1 MPNARVKH
9 QIMRIERD
17 LCIFLTAIEDDY
29 EGPQLD
35 NGKVTEDFVKQLM
48 DTFRDQKKLHRK
60 YAYQVFLLNRLPPYM
75 TIVVCSLICFYNL
88 VACIANIM
96 DPDQTAPLGS

>member
-1 MPNARVKH
+1 
-9 QIMRIERD
+9 MRIERV

-60 YAYQVFLLNRLPPYM
+60 YAYQVFL
-75 TIVVCSLICFYNL
+75 
-88 VACIANIM
+88 
-96 DPDQTAPLGS
+96 

>member
-1 MPNARVKH
+1 
-9 QIMRIERD
+9 MRIERD

-60 YAYQVFLLNRLPPYM
+60 YAYQVFLLTLLSPFT
-75 TIVVCSLICFYNL
+75 TIVVCSLICFYTL
-88 VACIANIM
+88 EAYSANIM
-96 DPDQTAPLGS
+96 NPDQTAP

>member
-1 MPNARVKH
+1 MCFGCSKELSHRDGSFEYPQHMFWLRNKKNNFLLHTVVWGP
-9 QIMRIERD
+9 D
-17 LCIFLTAIEDDY
+17 LCIFPTAIEDDY

-60 YAYQVFLLNRLPPYM
+60 YAYQVF
-75 TIVVCSLICFYNL
+75 F
-88 VACIANIM
+88 
-96 DPDQTAPLGS
+96 